1 MEYHFIVSDHHIFR
15 KHIDRYAPLDR
26 TPRRP
31 MDIDSGPLSM
41 WDLTD
46 LVVESTEDVDAET
59 MQRLRTLYPEKI
71 TSIDLP
77 TEGIS
82 EPV

>member
-1 MEYHFIVSDHHIFR
+1 
-15 KHIDRYAPLDR
+15 
-26 TPRRP
+26 